1 MVHSETNLPTI
12 SVFPLF
18 FFFIR
23 VNDQGAHTFSA
34 HTASGPIWGPCVP
47 GAKRVEREILKR
59 GLWPHASL
67 SRWFFQRPD
76 NIRIQKLPPAVGFVP
91 SKLTRALKRLFA
103 LLLAW
108 KAVRQEPPN
117 LIVIV
122 VLSAQ
127 LKPLSSKSFALT
139 QSTFIVCCTTT
150 DEAWRESSLASSSQ
164 VVKSVKMPQ
173 TFKASRNTS
182 CYDPVLHR
190 GLKTE
195 ENRAMN
201 RRPFQKALLHVMLRP
216 CLF

>member
-1 MVHSETNLPTI
+1 MVHSETNLTI

-23 VNDQGAHTFSA
+23 VNDQGA

-59 GLWPHASL
+59 GLWQHASL
-67 SRWFFQRPD
+67 SRWFFQHPD

-103 LLLAW
+103 PLLAW

-122 VLSAQ
+122 VLSAR

-139 QSTFIVCCTTT
+139 QSMFVVCCTTT

-164 VVKSVKMPQ
+164 AVKSVKMPR
-173 TFKASRNTS
+173 TFKASRNPS
-182 CYDPVLHR
+182 YDPVLHR

-201 RRPFQKALLHVMLRP
+201 FQKVLLHVALRP